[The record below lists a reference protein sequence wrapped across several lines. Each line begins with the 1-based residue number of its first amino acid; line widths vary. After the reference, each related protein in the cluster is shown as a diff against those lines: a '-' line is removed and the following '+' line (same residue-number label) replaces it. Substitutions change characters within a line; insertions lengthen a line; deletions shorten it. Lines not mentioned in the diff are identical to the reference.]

1 MGETPALGRLLVCKV
16 TIRSNT
22 DTLRRGNSGRM
33 TSVSLSQKNQVGA
46 VVEQWLCSE
55 ENNKMQR
62 WERLVPNKK
71 VREISGLGGYL
82 YKAVGTELCL
92 DTGDTAARGLSARRC
107 TQGASEQRL
116 RMTYHAP
123 ST

>member
-1 MGETPALGRLLVCKV
+1 LFCF
-16 TIRSNT
+16 
-22 DTLRRGNSGRM
+22 
-33 TSVSLSQKNQVGA
+33 QVGA
-46 VVEQWLCSE
+46 VVEQWLCSK

-92 DTGDTAARGLSARRC
+92 DTGDSSAWLISS
-107 TQGASEQRL
+107 QMHSGS
-116 RMTYHAP
+116 
-123 ST
+123 S